1 MAKVQIKSEKNTP
14 FGEIFSGLET
24 IWLHIAICS
33 RPHWSEMIADNYV
46 WG

>member
-1 MAKVQIKSEKNTP
+1 MAKVQIKSEKNTS
-14 FGEIFSGLET
+14 FGGIFSGHET
-24 IWLHIAICS
+24 IWFHIATYS

>member
-24 IWLHIAICS
+24 IWFHIATYSC
-33 RPHWSEMIADNYV
+33 PPLV
-46 WG
+46 